1 VVFLKTVFHLLFLFS
16 KDPISEIRK
25 VYFHKKLHETAA
37 SGDIHRLVDQ
47 REIKAK

>member
-1 VVFLKTVFHLLFLFS
+1 MIFFKKVFHLLFLFA
-16 KDPISEIRK
+16 KDPTWEIRK